1 MANFYYQSEH
11 LGQTIYLA
19 DIERLSA
26 ASLNTLKLELEDAIS
41 DIKSQMY
48 QQRDTAEFDKIH
60 SMSLKIDICQKF
72 LSRCKRTQA
81 ECSTGNPMV
90 NSYHLIFFRQAVSTL
105 IGPLQS
111 DQLYEDTKKG
121 ALRQLA
127 KESSS

>member
-11 LGQTIYLA
+11 LGRVIYLA
-19 DIERLSA
+19 DIERLS
-26 ASLNTLKLELEDAIS
+26 SSQINTLKLELEDAIS

-72 LSRCKRTQA
+72 LSRVKRTQA
-81 ECSTGNPMV
+81 ESSGSNSV
-90 NSYHLIFFRQAVSTL
+90 ASSYHLSYFRQAVSTL
-105 IGPLQS
+105 IGPLQA
-111 DQLYEDTKKG
+111 DQLYEKAKQD

-127 KESSS
+127 KESNS